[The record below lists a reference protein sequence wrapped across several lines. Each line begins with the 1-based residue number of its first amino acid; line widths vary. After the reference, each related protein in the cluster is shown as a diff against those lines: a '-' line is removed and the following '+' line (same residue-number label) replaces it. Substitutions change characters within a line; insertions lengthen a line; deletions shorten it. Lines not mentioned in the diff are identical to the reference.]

1 MMKQASVSS
10 TDQGGGKRR
19 RFCGYAKAL
28 QRRYG
33 EPRKRKRLR
42 F

>member
-1 MMKQASVSS
+1 MKQASVSS
-10 TDQGGGKRR
+10 AIQGGGQRR
-19 RFCGYAKAL
+19 RFCGCAKAL

-33 EPRKRKRLR
+33 EPHKRKRLR